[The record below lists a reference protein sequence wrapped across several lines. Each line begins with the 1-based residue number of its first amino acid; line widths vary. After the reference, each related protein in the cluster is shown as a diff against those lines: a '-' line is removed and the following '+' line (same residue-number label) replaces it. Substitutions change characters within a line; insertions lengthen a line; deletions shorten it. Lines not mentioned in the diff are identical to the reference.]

1 MLWLGSGF
9 FTVGPGEVG
18 VKLRFG
24 RVIASDLQPGLHF
37 RLAWPFESHR
47 LIAQTIVRRLE
58 FGMPKPPSRAE
69 AADARTRDRR
79 ALGSSPALNDGM
91 ARATLAKETAPQ
103 DASLLT
109 GDNNLID
116 LRSAVQYR
124 VKSAL
129 AYEYNLAEPDALVR
143 STILAALRDV
153 VAARAIDAVYT
164 TAREQIERATVDTAQ
179 AMLDR
184 YRAGIEILSVRL
196 LYVHPPDAVHDAFR
210 DVASAQED
218 KLRTINL
225 ANVFSV
231 EKINKAK
238 GEAAAMTEAAG
249 LQGAADRSG
258 HIGR

>member
-47 LIAQTIVRRLE
+47 LIAQTSVRRLE
-58 FGMPKPPSRAE
+58 FGMPKPPPRAE
-69 AADARTRDRR
+69 AADARSRDRR
-79 ALGSSPALNDGM
+79 ALAASPASNDGM
-91 ARATLAKETAPQ
+91 ARATLAKEPAPQ

-143 STILAALRDV
+143 STISRRCATWSRRALSMRSTPPLASRSNAP
-153 VAARAIDAVYT
+153 
-164 TAREQIERATVDTAQ
+164 
-179 AMLDR
+179 
-184 YRAGIEILSVRL
+184 LSTPR
-196 LYVHPPDAVHDAFR
+196 R
-210 DVASAQED
+210 QCWIG
-218 KLRTINL
+218 T
-225 ANVFSV
+225 
-231 EKINKAK
+231 
-238 GEAAAMTEAAG
+238 G
-249 LQGAADRSG
+249 LE
-258 HIGR
+258 